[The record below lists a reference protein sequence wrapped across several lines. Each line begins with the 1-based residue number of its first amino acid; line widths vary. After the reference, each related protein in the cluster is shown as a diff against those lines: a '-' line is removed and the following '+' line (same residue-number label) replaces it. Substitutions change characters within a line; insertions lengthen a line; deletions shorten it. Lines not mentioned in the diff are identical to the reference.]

1 MTYGKKLR
9 ETVNELRHDKMN
21 VKKKMHERTVE
32 LEQRSAEAVQ
42 LINIA
47 NEFYTQRA
55 QYRLA
60 GSALIAE
67 AGKEAEVLIAT
78 LAC

>member
-1 MTYGKKLR
+1 
-9 ETVNELRHDKMN
+9 MN
-21 VKKKMHERTVE
+21 VKKKMQERTVE